1 MIFQC
6 KPGKNLKPGVV
17 LLKVTIIEESPGN
30 SQFFVLYY
38 CYLLLGGS
46 KKHIHKGFFFRPRH
60 VRNILGLLGLLAKIG
75 ARPTG
80 EGRFDA

>member
-1 MIFQC
+1 MGISWVYVL
-6 KPGKNLKPGVV
+6 KGDISVVNLAKTLKPGVV

-46 KKHIHKGFFFRPRH
+46 KKISTKGIFFF
-60 VRNILGLLGLLAKIG
+60 GLDMSGI
-75 ARPTG
+75 
-80 EGRFDA
+80 F

>member
-1 MIFQC
+1 MLNYQRVSWEYHGFMYLKVIFQC

-46 KKHIHKGFFFRPRH
+46 KKISTKGIFFFP
-60 VRNILGLLGLLAKIG
+60 A
-75 ARPTG
+75 
-80 EGRFDA
+80 